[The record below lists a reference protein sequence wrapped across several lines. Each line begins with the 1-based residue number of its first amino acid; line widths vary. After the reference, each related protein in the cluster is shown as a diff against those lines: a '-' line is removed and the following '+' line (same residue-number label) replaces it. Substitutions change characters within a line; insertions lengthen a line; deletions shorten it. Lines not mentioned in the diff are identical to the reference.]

1 MQQSLG
7 QLELVKLHLENAFA
21 SFSPKLNPGTLLRYF
36 VSVSMNAKSED
47 VASPTY
53 YWKKGSTGRE
63 DGVIIR

>member
-7 QLELVKLHLENAFA
+7 QLELVKLHLENVFA

-47 VASPTY
+47 TVSPTY
-53 YWKKGSTGRE
+53 Y
-63 DGVIIR
+63 